1 MNQKLVNSIKRWKGN
16 DNNTTL
22 LFSLKGLEILQ
33 EKREQVKTN
42 DVPLQERSLTQ
53 V

>member
-16 DNNTTL
+16 DNNITL

-33 EKREQVKTN
+33 EKREQLKTN
-42 DVPLQERSLTQ
+42 DLPLQERSLTQ